1 MWLARIRRATS
12 EGARACIVI
21 VLVVAAVNLWK
32 LAAGFDSDPVLHRAG
47 LSVSDSPGVLPGEH
61 SLEPSDG
68 FVLQALGRTAADS
81 WLRGD
86 VPYWNRFEGVG
97 APLAGEMQS
106 MALHPFVLLQRVPQ
120 GFLLGEI
127 LMESIA
133 GIATMFFLRRLGI
146 GRSVSLGAG
155 IAFAFN
161 AVFAWQYNASAS
173 PTAYLP
179 LLLWGVEVARDAAD
193 DMRRRGGWALIT
205 VAIAGSLY
213 AGFPETAYIDG
224 LLVGVWCLVRLQ
236 GLDRV
241 SMKRFVAKLAAGV
254 VAGALL
260 AAPVLVAF
268 LDYLPHA
275 NVGVHSG
282 SIATTTLPRVSLGA
296 LFMPYIY
303 GPIDAFVGKTAS
315 ANLGAFWAKVGG
327 YLSSVQLML
336 ALLTIGVRRLRV
348 MQLAILAWFVIFLAK
363 TYRFMPLITVVN
375 WFPGMKQI
383 AFFRYSATSVTMAL
397 LILAAFGAQRLL
409 DERISRKQVGVT
421 LGAVGVSLLAMAVYA
436 HTETRQFVD
445 AAHARLYFV
454 GSFAFALGGAT
465 LVGAVAFVP
474 QLRRR
479 AAALLSLVAV
489 EAALLFML
497 PQLSTDRMSPV
508 DTAPVEFLR
517 SNLGLQ
523 RFYTFGP
530 ISPNYGSYFGIA
542 SINLNDIPMPKAW
555 SDYIVTHLDANANP
569 VLFTGFT
576 RADPNGPAA
585 FFEFLRNLRNFAGV
599 GTKYVLT
606 NADPSTGERLVSQG
620 LRQVFDDGR
629 VAIFELPGVVD
640 YFHTLDPTCKVVAVN
655 WQSANVTCQQPSTL
669 VRLELNDPGW
679 SASRNGSSAAIAT
692 YGEIFQSVEVP
703 AGSTRVTFE
712 FAPQH
717 ITLAWLAAVIAIVW
731 MVACPRFFGRRV
743 AMPDVA

>member
-1 MWLARIRRATS
+1 
-12 EGARACIVI
+12 
-21 VLVVAAVNLWK
+21 
-32 LAAGFDSDPVLHRAG
+32 
-47 LSVSDSPGVLPGEH
+47 
-61 SLEPSDG
+61 
-68 FVLQALGRTAADS
+68 
-81 WLRGD
+81 
-86 VPYWNRFEGVG
+86 
-97 APLAGEMQS
+97 
-106 MALHPFVLLQRVPQ
+106 
-120 GFLLGEI
+120 
-127 LMESIA
+127 
-133 GIATMFFLRRLGI
+133 
-146 GRSVSLGAG
+146 
-155 IAFAFN
+155 
-161 AVFAWQYNASAS
+161 
-173 PTAYLP
+173 
-179 LLLWGVEVARDAAD
+179 
-193 DMRRRGGWALIT
+193 
-205 VAIAGSLY
+205 
-213 AGFPETAYIDG
+213 
-224 LLVGVWCLVRLQ
+224 
-236 GLDRV
+236 
-241 SMKRFVAKLAAGV
+241 
-254 VAGALL
+254 
-260 AAPVLVAF
+260 
-268 LDYLPHA
+268 
-275 NVGVHSG
+275 
-282 SIATTTLPRVSLGA
+282 
-296 LFMPYIY
+296 
-303 GPIDAFVGKTAS
+303 
-315 ANLGAFWAKVGG
+315 
-327 YLSSVQLML
+327 
-336 ALLTIGVRRLRV
+336 
-348 MQLAILAWFVIFLAK
+348 
-363 TYRFMPLITVVN
+363 
-375 WFPGMKQI
+375 
-383 AFFRYSATSVTMAL
+383 
-397 LILAAFGAQRLL
+397 
-409 DERISRKQVGVT
+409 
-421 LGAVGVSLLAMAVYA
+421 
-436 HTETRQFVD
+436 
-445 AAHARLYFV
+445 
-454 GSFAFALGGAT
+454 SFAFALGGAT

-606 NADPSTGERLVSQG
+606 NADPPTGERLVSQG

-629 VAIFELPGVVD
+629 VAIFELPNVVD
-640 YFHTLDPTCKVVAVN
+640 YFHALDPTCQVVPVN
-655 WQSANVTCQQPSTL
+655 WQAANVTCQQPSTL

-731 MVACPRFFGRRV
+731 MVAWPRFFGRRV